1 MMRKSRQPNVVRHA
15 ERKLS
20 LCYRKIAPL
29 RSRLGNY
36 KDEMVGLTE
45 LESVT
50 STVSRNGLM
59 LSLLIILGA
68 LAAFEGLE
76 LAAGALI
83 AAITQS

>member
-1 MMRKSRQPNVVRHA
+1 
-15 ERKLS
+15 
-20 LCYRKIAPL
+20 
-29 RSRLGNY
+29 
-36 KDEMVGLTE
+36 MVGLTE